1 MPGERPQSPERES
14 ENLKVPTKP
23 GAAPR
28 PATEPKGG
36 EGSARNSKTKTD
48 PATGEPTR

>member
-1 MPGERPQSPERES
+1 MPAERPQSQEREN
-14 ENLKVPTKP
+14 ENLRPPTEP
-23 GAAPR
+23 GHAPR
-28 PATEPKGG
+28 PATEPEGG